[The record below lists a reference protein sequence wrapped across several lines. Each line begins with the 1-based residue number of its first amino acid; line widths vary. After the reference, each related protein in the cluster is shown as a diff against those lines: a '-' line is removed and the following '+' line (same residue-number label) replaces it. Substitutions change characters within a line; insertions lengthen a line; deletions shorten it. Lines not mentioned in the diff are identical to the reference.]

1 MSHGFIARFVVQ
13 PGRRDNAL
21 AVLDNMIDHVGSEPG
36 TLMYLVH
43 TDRDDPDV
51 IWCYE
56 RYVDEDALTTH
67 QQSALHDEIVP
78 QLRELL
84 TPETTLHWTE
94 LRGGKVLDLFNF
106 DDPSPSAPTQR
117 MQGDTT

>member
-13 PGRRDNAL
+13 PGRRDDAL

-36 TLMYLVH
+36 TLVYLVH

-56 RYVDEDALTTH
+56 RYVDEDG
-67 QQSALHDEIVP
+67 VP
-78 QLRELL
+78 QYH
-84 TPETTLHWTE
+84 TLE
-94 LRGGKVLDLFNF
+94 QVRSDLNIGAEFVFYLNKNIRVDVPIGLFDLDEAASER
-106 DDPSPSAPTQR
+106 DPS
-117 MQGDTT
+117 